1 MIRITH
7 VEDPSCFYVQLIQN
21 QHKITELSKGLAVL
35 ANTTGTIPTEITL
48 SMLSVIFR
56 YIFFFSLI

>member
-35 ANTTGTIPTEITL
+35 ANTTGTIPTEVTL
-48 SMLSVIFR
+48 SMSIIFL
-56 YIFFFSLI
+56 SLI

>member
-35 ANTTGTIPTEITL
+35 ANTTGTIPTEVTL
-48 SMLSVIFR
+48 SMSI
-56 YIFFFSLI
+56 IFFSLI